1 MKGPGGREA
10 VENRNKQTKKH
21 LGFVFSPVREITDQC
36 YFLMRKYDKYIRLI
50 ACITSKDKMR
60 K

>member
-21 LGFVFSPVREITDQC
+21 LGFVFSPVREINDQC
-36 YFLMRKYDKYIRLI
+36 YFLMRKYDKYIR
-50 ACITSKDKMR
+50 
-60 K
+60 